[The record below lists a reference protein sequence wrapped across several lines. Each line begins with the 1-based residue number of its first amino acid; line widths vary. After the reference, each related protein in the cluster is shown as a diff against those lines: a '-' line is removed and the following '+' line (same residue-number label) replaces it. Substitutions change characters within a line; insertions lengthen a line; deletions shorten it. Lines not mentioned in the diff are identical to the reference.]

1 MINKLDL
8 LSPPITLFYLEKRT
22 HTSKIGGSLILLL
35 LCICSSYVIY
45 LLYLIIENKKFP
57 SIFYKKFEYDI
68 GQYYLNSSSI
78 YFFIQFHSMDNESFR
93 YKYASKYVRTYT
105 YFGNSDFEESNLD
118 KIDHWVYDSC
128 IEGIDNRNLDSDLFQ
143 NINNFDSSA
152 CLKYYF
158 NSKEKKYYS
167 FGENGFIWPYLAH
180 GTAQKNNV
188 FLHTSIEKCTNGSVI
203 NQLFNHCPPQEE
215 IDDYTTKIVAI
226 FLYLVDNQV
235 DPTNYK
241 NPIQKYMQSI
251 TSGVG
256 SIQSFEESYIFYSP
270 LKVKTKENS
279 LFENNNDLESLYFDT
294 NIKMSTPN
302 TEKYFKY
309 TRFTHFIQNNVQIYE
324 RRYDDIFEVLSDIGG
339 VIQCIFNFFY
349 WVNYFYN
356 KYIIVTDTNKLFF
369 SIIEK
374 RADSLNGDKIKKL
387 NLNNNS
393 NLNDSSMN
401 DLKLKRKSKTII
413 ETIIN
418 KYNNE
423 NNINEEKNE
432 SSGSSYFEEDNNK
445 KNNIKINLIS
455 KKNKKCKSSYINTD
469 FKNDYYTE
477 NKNSNNNSNN
487 NIFITNKIKELHYH
501 SSNKK
506 INNIQKKKMSKQRTI
521 SFSPDKIKAD
531 FNKFDLFKHNLA
543 SQTLKL
549 SQLFT
554 NRIKLKKQYS
564 FFDYM
569 KTICSSKINNINFL
583 IKYRKCLLSEEHLL
597 KSHINNIM
605 LEKRLSIDKY
615 QNINVIDS
623 INEG

>member
-22 HTSKIGGSLILLL
+22 HTSKIGASFILLL
-35 LCICSSYVIY
+35 LCLCSSYIIY
-45 LLYLIIENKKFP
+45 LLYLIIEHKKVTA
-57 SIFYKKFEYDI
+57 IFYKKFEYDI

-78 YFFIQFHSMDNESFR
+78 YFFIQFHSIDNESFR

-105 YFGNSDFEESNLD
+105 YFGNSDFQESNLD
-118 KIDHWVYDSC
+118 QIDHWVYDSC
-128 IEGIDNRNLDSDLFQ
+128 IDGIDNKNLDSDLFK

-167 FGENGFIWPYLAH
+167 FGDNGFIWPYLAH

-188 FLHTSIEKCTNGSVI
+188 FLHTSIEKCTNGSVL
-203 NQLFNHCPPQEE
+203 NLLFNHCPPQEE

-256 SIQSFEESYIFYSP
+256 SKQTFEESYIFYYH
-270 LKVKTKENS
+270 KKKKTKENS
-279 LFENNNDLESLYFDT
+279 LFENNNDLESLFFDT
-294 NIKMSTPN
+294 NIKLSTPN
-302 TEKYFKY
+302 SEKYFKY

-374 RADSLNGDKIKKL
+374 RADSLNGEKIRKL
-387 NLNNNS
+387 NLKNNN
-393 NLNDSSMN
+393 NNINDSSMN
-401 DLKLKRKSKTII
+401 DLKFKRKSKTII

-423 NNINEEKNE
+423 NNFEDKNKNE
-432 SSGSSYFEEDNNK
+432 SSGSYIEEDNDK
-445 KNNIKINLIS
+445 INNIKINLIDH
-455 KKNKKCKSSYINTD
+455 KKNKNNKSSYIN
-469 FKNDYYTE
+469 TE

-506 INNIQKKKMSKQRTI
+506 INNILKKKIAKQRTI
-521 SFSPDKIKAD
+521 SFSPDKLKKELK
-531 FNKFDLFKHNLA
+531 NFDLFKHNLA

-554 NRIKLKKQYS
+554 NRIKLKKKFS
-564 FFDYM
+564 FLDYI
-569 KTICSSKINNINFL
+569 KSICSSKINNINFL

-597 KSHINNIM
+597 KSHINSIM

-615 QNINVIDS
+615 HNINVVDS